1 MTRDVETFPKHWRGK
16 FYTKKT
22 MRDQLTKSTNAFF
35 WKWKHF
41 ESAYYRNHSLSVT
54 TALTTA
60 HQAQNCHSWLFV
72 VCACFWQLTLVC
84 QWLQTNAM
92 VYRTG
97 TDRESPSYK
106 WSLCDVTGHNKK
118 SLLDGFFYFCMFF
131 LFHRENRVKC
141 IGPYT
146 KILSRKMFPIL
157 KRTFVFC
164 ISVIRWLW
172 LPAVLSPF
180 NLSNHLISG
189 HY

>member
-1 MTRDVETFPKHWRGK
+1 MFFFGNGNILKAPIIEIEITPYPSPLHSPLHSAVHTKHRTVILDFLWFVEI
-16 FYTKKT
+16 
-22 MRDQLTKSTNAFF
+22 L
-35 WKWKHF
+35 
-41 ESAYYRNHSLSVT
+41 SA
-54 TALTTA
+54 
-60 HQAQNCHSWLFV
+60 
-72 VCACFWQLTLVC
+72 ACFWQLTLVC

-92 VYRTG
+92 VYCTG

-118 SLLDGFFYFCMFF
+118 SLLDGFVYFCMFF
-131 LFHRENRVKC
+131 LFHRENCVKC
-141 IGPYT
+141 IGPWT
-146 KILSRKMFPIL
+146 KMFPIL

-172 LPAVLSPF
+172 LPAVLLPF